1 MKKFLAIATILCMVP
16 FTAFA
21 LDMITDNELDAVTGQ
36 SGVTIV
42 FSGNQTQGALSMN
55 VGLNGMAWGD
65 TDGVQNIANVAGGD
79 QKGYFTLNGFDAQGN
94 AQKTTMTIKI
104 EHLSQ
109 MTLDVGTTSA
119 QAKLTVDGSDVV
131 PTAKT
136 FIRMGIPDLT
146 LEMNMAQKGKL
157 VLADNS
163 AGTNGQELG
172 ELSLTGLT
180 VGLVFPENS
189 ALYIFAH

>member
-1 MKKFLAIATILCMVP
+1 MKKFLAITTILLMVP

-55 VGLNGMAWGD
+55 VGLNGLAWGD

-104 EHLSQ
+104 QHLSQ

-131 PTAKT
+131 PASKT
-136 FIRMGIPDLT
+136 FIRLGVPDLT